1 MACLFH
7 CRTRSRA
14 LSSKHHLPR
23 LFVADQGIVLD
34 RCALIR
40 VKHVFK
46 RISIGVSHRL
56 RMLQDRVVESL
67 VIYTWGPSPRSA
79 DGIVPNSTG
88 RFRRHRPFKESI
100 RDLLRRSSCCT
111 KLPAPCAIDRDG
123 VESIFGFATVA
134 NAAVT
139 ATTTCTRSTVS
150 SGSGSDSLE

>member
-34 RCALIR
+34 RCTLIR

-79 DGIVPNSTG
+79 SSSTDVIVPNSTG
-88 RFRRHRPFKESI
+88 TFRRHRPFKESI
-100 RDLLRRSSCCT
+100 RTLQHGTPPPAAPVSQSQSPDV
-111 KLPAPCAIDRDG
+111 PAPLACSSYRLPPEHGTLAL
-123 VESIFGFATVA
+123 
-134 NAAVT
+134 VT
-139 ATTTCTRSTVS
+139 EALYCLPPQR
-150 SGSGSDSLE
+150 